1 MLSIVLK
8 EAQLA
13 LSVKKVAV
21 LRLSQRNRSCLEV
34 YQQAQRAR
42 IFFFLSNI
50 DNTPSES
57 YSHSICN
64 HLEPS
69 TW

>member
-42 IFFFLSNI
+42 IFFFFI
-50 DNTPSES
+50 K
-57 YSHSICN
+57 Y
-64 HLEPS
+64 
-69 TW
+69 

>member
-34 YQQAQRAR
+34 HQQAQRAR
-42 IFFFLSNI
+42 IFFYQIVIILLQNPTHIPFVTI
-50 DNTPSES
+50 
-57 YSHSICN
+57 
-64 HLEPS
+64 
-69 TW
+69 